1 MATFFIRRPVFA
13 IVIALL
19 IMLVGGLSIFTL
31 PIEQYPPVAPPTVQ
45 ISTTYPGASATTV
58 ESTVVQVIEQQ
69 MSGIDHLIYMSSN
82 SDDTGQST
90 TTLTFAPG
98 ADPDIAQVQVQNKL
112 QLAVPQLP
120 AQVQQSGIR
129 VTKSTSSFLMVVG
142 FYSSDNSMSKFDIA
156 NYVVSNI
163 QDPLSRI
170 DGVGNF
176 NVFGTQYA
184 MRIWLDPNKLNSF
197 GLAPLD
203 VTTALQGQN
212 VQISGGQLGG
222 APAIANQQLTATI
235 TEATLLRT
243 PEQFG
248 AVVLK
253 ALPDGSQV
261 RLRDVARIALGAE
274 NFAVDSQYNGQPA
287 SAIGIQLATGA
298 NALATAKAVRAKIDQ
313 LKPYFPPGLVVV
325 YPNDITPFI
334 KISIQE
340 VVKTLLEGIALV
352 VLVMYLFLQN
362 ARATL
367 IPAIAVPVVL
377 LGTFGLMSALGFTI
391 NTLSMF
397 GLVLA
402 IGLLV
407 DDAIVVV
414 ENVERVMTE
423 EGLGPKEATLKAM
436 GQITGALVG
445 VAMVI
450 SAVFVPVAF
459 STGTV
464 GAIYR
469 EFALTI
475 VAAMLLSVFVA
486 LTLTPAL
493 CATILKPADADHG
506 HKKGFFGWFN
516 RGFDASRDGY
526 VGGVRRVA
534 TRWVRW
540 LVIYLAIF
548 AAVGLLFVKL
558 PTSFLP
564 NEDQG
569 YFFVQVQTPPGA
581 TMERTGVVLND
592 VVQYLLKD
600 EAAAVDAAFAI
611 NGFSP
616 AGRGQN
622 QGQVFVR
629 LKDWSQRTA
638 KNESVQALLTRV
650 NQRYAAYKDAAI
662 VSINPPPIRG
672 LGSSAGFDFEL
683 EDRGGVGHDG
693 LMKAR
698 AQLLEMAAH
707 DPNLAQVRANGL
719 DDSPTFRVD
728 VDREKASVL
737 GVSLTDVDQT
747 FSISWGSR
755 FVNNFLDTDNRI
767 KKVYVQADAPFRMNP
782 QDLNLLYVRG
792 SNGAMVP
799 FSSFAKGTW
808 TYGAPQLQRYNGVS
822 SIELI
827 GQAAAGKSTGQA
839 MLAME
844 ALARKLPSAV
854 GFEWTG
860 ISLQQQQAGSQAPF
874 FYALSVIVV
883 FLSLAALY
891 ESWSIP
897 ISVIM
902 VVPIGVLGALLGAT
916 LFGMTNGV
924 YFQVGLLTTIGL
936 SAKNAILIVEFAR
949 ELHEQGR
956 SALEA
961 AVEAAKM
968 RLRPIIMTSMAFI
981 LGVLP
986 LAIASGAGSA
996 SQNEIGIAVIG
1007 GMLAATFLAPFL
1019 IPMFFFVVTGK
1030 LFKPK
1035 TESAPASLEAE
1046 PT

>member
-1 MATFFIRRPVFA
+1 MAKFFIARPIFA
-13 IVIALL
+13 IVIAVL
-19 IMLVGGLSIFTL
+19 IMLAGGLSILTL
-31 PIEQYPPVAPPTVQ
+31 PIEQYPPIAPPSVQ

-69 MSGIDHLIYMSSN
+69 MSGIDHLLYMAST

-90 TTLTFAPG
+90 TTLTFAPS

-120 AQVQQSGIR
+120 QQVQQSGIR

-142 FYSSDNSMSKFDIA
+142 FYSRDHSMSKFDIA
-156 NYVVSNI
+156 NYVVSHI
-163 QDPLSRI
+163 QDPISRI

-184 MRIWLDPNKLNSF
+184 MRIWLDPNKLNSYA
-197 GLAPLD
+197 LTPLD

-222 APAIANQQLTATI
+222 TPAVTNQQLTATI

-261 RLRDVARIALGAE
+261 RLRDVARVALGAE
-274 NFAVDSQYNGQPA
+274 NFAVDTQYNSQPA
-287 SAIGIQLATGA
+287 SGIGIQLATGA
-298 NALATAKAVRAKIDQ
+298 NALATASAVRAKIEQ
-313 LKPYFPPGLVVV
+313 LKPYFPPGLEVT
-325 YPNDITPFI
+325 YPNDTTPFI
-334 KISIQE
+334 RISIQE
-340 VVKTLLEGIALV
+340 VVKTLLEGIVLV

-362 ARATL
+362 VRATL

-377 LGTFGLMSALGFTI
+377 LGTFGLMAALGFTI

-423 EGLGPKEATLKAM
+423 EGLSPKQATEKAM
-436 GQITGALVG
+436 SQITGALIG
-445 VAMVI
+445 VAMVL

-459 STGTV
+459 SSGTV

-469 EFALTI
+469 EFSLTI

-493 CATILKPADADHG
+493 CATILKSTDADHIRSR
-506 HKKGFFGWFN
+506 GFFGWFN
-516 RGFDASRDGY
+516 GRFDAGRDGY
-526 VGGVRRVA
+526 VGAVRRVIA
-534 TRWVRW
+534 RWGRW
-540 LVIYLAIF
+540 LVIYLAVL
-548 AAVGLLFVKL
+548 AAVGLLFLRL

-581 TMERTGVVLND
+581 TMERTGGVLND

-600 EAAAVDAAFAI
+600 EAASVEVAFAV
-611 NGFSP
+611 NGYSP

-638 KNESVQALLTRV
+638 ADQSVQALLARVTRH
-650 NQRYAAYKDAAI
+650 YASYKDASI
-662 VSINPPPIRG
+662 VAINPPPIRG
-672 LGSSAGFDFEL
+672 LGSSSGFDFEL

-698 AQLLEMAAH
+698 SQLLDMAAH

-719 DDSPTFRVD
+719 DDTPTFRVD
-728 VDREKASVL
+728 VDREKASIL

-755 FVNNFLDTDNRI
+755 FVNNFLDGDNRI

-782 QDLNLLYVRG
+782 EDLNLLYVRSTDG
-792 SNGAMVP
+792 SAMVP
-799 FSSFAKGTW
+799 FSAFAKGTW
-808 TYGAPQLQRYNGVS
+808 TYGPPQLQRYNGVAA
-822 SIELI
+822 IELI
-827 GQAAAGKSTGQA
+827 GQAAPGRSTGQA

-844 ALARKLPSAV
+844 ALAKKLPRSI

-860 ISLQQQQAGSQAPF
+860 ISLQQQQAGSQAPL

-897 ISVIM
+897 ISVIL
-902 VVPIGVLGALLGAT
+902 VVPIGILGALLAAT

-924 YFQVGLLTTIGL
+924 YFQVALLTTIGL

-956 SALEA
+956 SADEA
-961 AVEAAKM
+961 AVEAA
-968 RLRPIIMTSMAFI
+968 
-981 LGVLP
+981 
-986 LAIASGAGSA
+986 
-996 SQNEIGIAVIG
+996 
-1007 GMLAATFLAPFL
+1007 
-1019 IPMFFFVVTGK
+1019 
-1030 LFKPK
+1030 
-1035 TESAPASLEAE
+1035 
-1046 PT
+1046 